1 MYRSCAMATSRSF
14 HDEQP
19 HLSPRPS
26 RVRRI
31 PGHLEDFELSLPS
44 AIRPVSPLQSQSV
57 VPPSPGRW
65 STHSADSQRAVDAED
80 KMQYLE
86 ERWQA
91 MSRQMR
97 ELQEE
102 MSNVRL
108 TSQTQ
113 SAFARPSYPYRYTA
127 DQPQYSSLPQLE
139 RVSPLQCPSPTD
151 ISAPLYPPGPVTP
164 LQLHSYGLH
173 GSSFSTKDSSIPP
186 AVLTAPRPAEVT
198 VQPTEPEEFWPP
210 PPPPVDSATAAL
222 LPPLY
227 DITPAAPQHGAA
239 PTALSYTAPRYMQS
253 YAVPAYPQSVPQ
265 RVYPP
270 FYSSYAAQPQTV
282 PVSQPY
288 IAQPPVSASVPNI
301 TEMAIAS
308 SFGIPKPKLT
318 VFSSGKESDFLMLKK
333 GLDSVLAPH
342 SHLTEDYKYQ
352 VLLDHLNFP
361 AATQIAKRYI
371 NSATPYTSAMLALQ
385 QRYGQPRQLVQGE
398 LKAILNSPPIRA
410 GDYQGI
416 EDFAAAVG
424 TLVGML
430 SSMQGSSSSELH
442 CGSHVDTLL
451 TKLPPHFRDSFA
463 EHCFNRGII
472 QSGSDRTYTLPDL
485 AECREER
492 SLVFENH
499 QTGNSA
505 DQGSYSV
512 ISSLTSPKNGLK
524 YTIQRA
530 FTAAEL
536 NLANQSCS
544 AEHLQSNYRH
554 LKDIPLP
561 SFNKVQPMIL
571 IGSDNPHLITPKQ
584 PVKIGPPGGPVAVC
598 TALGW
603 AVQGPA
609 NFFQHSSNDSSCLH
623 LSFLSPA
630 EELHQHVE
638 KLWQVDTLPFRSTKE
653 ATRSGE
659 DKAALEQLE
668 QQSVRVTIDGV
679 NRYAVPLLRKK
690 SACQLHAS
698 PNAVMPLL
706 RGTERRLSHSPEQLS
721 IYNEEIKKLVK
732 SGYAVKISAEE
743 LNSSEESWFLPHH
756 LVFHNGKPRVVF
768 NCSFEHK
775 QACLNTNLLPGPN
788 LGSSLLAVLLRFRE
802 HAVAISGDIR
812 GMFHQVRLLP
822 QDQSLLR
829 FLWRDG
835 EKERSPD
842 VYEWRVLPFGTTCSP
857 CCAIYALQR
866 HAQDFREGNE
876 DVVNSVLQAFYV
888 DNCLQ
893 SLPSTEQAKQLID
906 RLRAVLGTGGFDIR
920 QWSCN
925 VPDVISHLPAE
936 AKSVSCELWL
946 SAHKEEPVESTLGLM
961 WNCSTD
967 TLSYRHRD
975 IPPAQPTL
983 RYVYRVLASQYD
995 PLGFLIP
1002 YTTRAKMLVQA
1013 LWKKGRDWDEPI
1025 TDELLP
1031 VWQAWES
1038 ELSQLHQV
1046 IIPRRYTSEIPASNN
1061 VELHIFTDAS
1071 ESAYGAVAY
1080 LRTEDVTGAVQVS
1093 FVLARSRV
1101 APKKQLSIPRLELC
1115 AALSGA
1121 QLAKLLQTELTLPIK
1136 ATTLWT
1142 DSTTVLHWIQSESQ
1156 QYKVFVGTRV
1166 AEIQE
1171 LVGAHHWRYIPSS
1184 QNAADDITRGK
1195 SLSDLTK
1202 PSRWTCG
1209 PDFLYQP
1216 ESEWPT
1222 KPVVTSTPEE
1232 PEEVRDLTFCGS
1244 IVTATPTAQSKSW
1257 SDLIQATYLSQ
1268 HGAAAPP
1275 MTASDRLETE
1285 VAILKQAQE
1294 ESFPAE
1300 VAALQ
1305 AEGLQDTI
1313 HPIVLAP
1320 DHPTTRLL
1328 IQHCDNQLLHPGPDR
1343 VFAEMRRTYWILR
1356 GRQAVKKYQRSCTEC
1371 QRWRNKPTVPRMADL
1386 PAARLRLQKPP
1397 YWSTGID
1404 CFGPY
1409 AVKIGRRQEK
1419 RWGIIFKCLTT
1430 RCVHLDLLC
1439 SMDTDSFLLA
1449 LRRFVARRGKP
1460 YEILCD
1466 RATNFRGGDRELQ
1479 RAFAE
1484 LEPTLKEQLAEQ
1496 SISFKY
1502 NPPYAPHFGEVEGIL
1517 NSKPLGYAS
1526 SDIAD
1531 PDPITPNL
1539 LLMGRRDAS
1548 LPQAVY
1554 RSSDLIGRRRWK
1566 HSQVLADHF
1575 WAQFTRN
1582 YLPNLHQRRK
1592 WQTHTP
1598 DLSTGQ
1604 VVMVIDPLLPR
1615 ARWPI
1620 GRVVNVIPSDD
1631 GRIRAAEVDIKGT
1644 IYTRPVAKLISL
1656 PEMPED

>member
-1 MYRSCAMATSRSF
+1 MVHPLRRLSASCRSRGQNAVSGGTLASHESANERASGG
-14 HDEQP
+14 DEQ
-19 HLSPRPS
+19 
-26 RVRRI
+26 
-31 PGHLEDFELSLPS
+31 
-44 AIRPVSPLQSQSV
+44 
-57 VPPSPGRW
+57 
-65 STHSADSQRAVDAED
+65 
-80 KMQYLE
+80 
-86 ERWQA
+86 
-91 MSRQMR
+91 
-97 ELQEE
+97 
-102 MSNVRL
+102 VRL
-108 TSQTQ
+108 TSHTQ

-139 RVSPLQCPSPTD
+139 RVSPLQCLSPTD
-151 ISAPLYPPGPVTP
+151 ISAPLYPPGPVTRYS
-164 LQLHSYGLH
+164 LHSYGLQ
-173 GSSFSTKDSSIPP
+173 SS
-186 AVLTAPRPAEVT
+186 LH
-198 VQPTEPEEFWPP
+198 
-210 PPPPVDSATAAL
+210 
-222 LPPLY
+222 LPHYLRLMCCILPLQWFQL
-227 DITPAAPQHGAA
+227 QHQGQ
-239 PTALSYTAPRYMQS
+239 L
-253 YAVPAYPQSVPQ
+253 
-265 RVYPP
+265 P
-270 FYSSYAAQPQTV
+270 FPLQC
-282 PVSQPY
+282 SQ
-288 IAQPPVSASVPNI
+288 
-301 TEMAIAS
+301 
-308 SFGIPKPKLT
+308 L
-318 VFSSGKESDFLMLKK
+318 
-333 GLDSVLAPH
+333 H
-342 SHLTEDYKYQ
+342 
-352 VLLDHLNFP
+352 
-361 AATQIAKRYI
+361 
-371 NSATPYTSAMLALQ
+371 ALQ
-385 QRYGQPRQLVQGE
+385 
-398 LKAILNSPPIRA
+398 
-410 GDYQGI
+410 
-416 EDFAAAVG
+416 
-424 TLVGML
+424 
-430 SSMQGSSSSELH
+430 
-442 CGSHVDTLL
+442 
-451 TKLPPHFRDSFA
+451 
-463 EHCFNRGII
+463 RGII

-485 AECREER
+485 AEWLER
-492 SLVFENH
+492 
-499 QTGNSA
+499 
-505 DQGSYSV
+505 
-512 ISSLTSPKNGLK
+512 
-524 YTIQRA
+524 
-530 FTAAEL
+530 
-536 NLANQSCS
+536 
-544 AEHLQSNYRH
+544 
-554 LKDIPLP
+554 
-561 SFNKVQPMIL
+561 KVQTLQVSHRISTSSSP
-571 IGSDNPHLITPKQ
+571 STRPATTP
-584 PVKIGPPGGPVAVC
+584 
-598 TALGW
+598 
-603 AVQGPA
+603 
-609 NFFQHSSNDSSCLH
+609 
-623 LSFLSPA
+623 
-630 EELHQHVE
+630 
-638 KLWQVDTLPFRSTKE
+638 
-653 ATRSGE
+653 
-659 DKAALEQLE
+659 
-668 QQSVRVTIDGV
+668 
-679 NRYAVPLLRKK
+679 
-690 SACQLHAS
+690 
-698 PNAVMPLL
+698 
-706 RGTERRLSHSPEQLS
+706 
-721 IYNEEIKKLVK
+721 
-732 SGYAVKISAEE
+732 
-743 LNSSEESWFLPHH
+743 
-756 LVFHNGKPRVVF
+756 
-768 NCSFEHK
+768 
-775 QACLNTNLLPGPN
+775 
-788 LGSSLLAVLLRFRE
+788 
-802 HAVAISGDIR
+802 
-812 GMFHQVRLLP
+812 
-822 QDQSLLR
+822 

-1002 YTTRAKMLVQA
+1002 YTTRAKMLVQV

-1071 ESAYGAVAY
+1071 ERAYGAVAY
-1080 LRTEDVTGAVQVS
+1080 LRTEDVTGAVKVS

-1195 SLSDLTK
+1195 SLSDLIK

-1222 KPVVTSTPEE
+1222 KPIATSTPEE
-1232 PEEVRDLTFCGS
+1232 PEEVRDLTFCGN
-1244 IVTATPTAQSKSW
+1244 IVTATPAPRSKSW
-1257 SDLIQATYLSQ
+1257 SDLIQATYLAQ

-1275 MTASDRLETE
+1275 MTATDRLETE
-1285 VAILKQAQE
+1285 VFILKRAQE

-1305 AEGLQDTI
+1305 AGKPLQTNSRLVSLCPEYDRAVGLIRVGGRLRKAEGLQDTI

-1371 QRWRNKPTVPRMADL
+1371 QRWRNKPTVP
-1386 PAARLRLQKPP
+1386 Q
-1397 YWSTGID
+1397 
-1404 CFGPY
+1404 
-1409 AVKIGRRQEK
+1409 
-1419 RWGIIFKCLTT
+1419 
-1430 RCVHLDLLC
+1430 
-1439 SMDTDSFLLA
+1439 
-1449 LRRFVARRGKP
+1449 
-1460 YEILCD
+1460 
-1466 RATNFRGGDRELQ
+1466 
-1479 RAFAE
+1479 
-1484 LEPTLKEQLAEQ
+1484 
-1496 SISFKY
+1496 
-1502 NPPYAPHFGEVEGIL
+1502 VEGIL